1 MRQVADEVSETFFHV
16 LQLGSHYSCKVV
28 FQTESAVPCLCLL
41 REEILEDCGASP
53 EAYGSVMYLATR
65 FGKLG
70 RLRASILM
78 QPGMHNK
85 ADSISVSVT

>member
-1 MRQVADEVSETFFHV
+1 MKCQRISFTSCS
-16 LQLGSHYSCKVV
+16 LGRIINSCKVV

-85 ADSISVSVT
+85 ADSISVNVT